1 MSPSKGRFSMA
12 ASSSRIW
19 VGVGTSQPYS
29 MSFLPGAAPKQHNP
43 ARPIQQLK
51 KADRMC
57 GSMAAHLLEITSF
70 AYPQRLPL
78 PDDHH
83 QLLAPRDDRLI
94 QG

>member
-1 MSPSKGRFSMA
+1 
-12 ASSSRIW
+12 
-19 VGVGTSQPYS
+19 
-29 MSFLPGAAPKQHNP
+29 MSFLPGTAPKQYNP

-83 QLLAPRDDRLI
+83 CLLAPRDAGLNQAGDLATAESSARRQLLPWAGRSI
-94 QG
+94 PAS